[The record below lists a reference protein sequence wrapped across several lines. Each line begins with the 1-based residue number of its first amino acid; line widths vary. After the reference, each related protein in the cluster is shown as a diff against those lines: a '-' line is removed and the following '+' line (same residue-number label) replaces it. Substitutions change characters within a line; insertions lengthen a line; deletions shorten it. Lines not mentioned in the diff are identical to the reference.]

1 MPRLVRFPRV
11 ACTGVAAVALTVL
24 ASTAPAS
31 SALAFSAPASSAT
44 AAAPRVFGA
53 AEPSGSSLRLADPRI
68 VAHFDFR
75 TGETPENIAL
85 EPDGS
90 ANLTFALAGK
100 VVRVAKNGD
109 TTPVATLPTVTN
121 PATPLIG
128 AALAM
133 GIVRTADGS
142 LYVNY
147 LTGHEEQTGVPTGV
161 YRIAPDGSVELFAAL
176 PATSFANGLAL
187 DEKRGVLYAADSVL
201 GRVWRI
207 SLDDATVTTWATGTA
222 LEPDGFVGANGIKV
236 HRGAVWVSNT
246 DRGTLLR
253 IPVNE
258 DGSAGAIETRATG
271 LAGIDDFAFPGP
283 GDSALAALHPTSQ
296 VALVRP
302 DGTHSILLEPEAG
315 LSNPTSVAVRRH
327 KVYVP
332 SAAFTTQTDPNLLIA
347 RLVKAH
353 S

>member
-24 ASTAPAS
+24 ASTATASTATATASPAFTAVEPPAS
-31 SALAFSAPASSAT
+31 SLTLS
-44 AAAPRVFGA
+44 
-53 AEPSGSSLRLADPRI
+53 DPRI
-68 VAHFDFR
+68 VAHFDFQA
-75 TGETPENIAL
+75 GETPENIAL

-90 ANLTFALAGK
+90 ANLTFAFAGK
-100 VVRVAKNGD
+100 VVRVAENGD
-109 TTPVATLPTVTN
+109 TQPVATLPAVTD

-133 GIVRTADGS
+133 GIVRTGDGS

-161 YRIAPDGSVELFAAL
+161 YRIAPDGAVELFAAL
-176 PATSFANGLAL
+176 PAGSFANGLAL
-187 DEKRGVLYAADSVL
+187 DKKHGVLYAADSVL
-201 GRVWRI
+201 GKVWRI

-222 LEPDGFVGANGIKV
+222 LEPAGSVGANGIKV
-236 HRGAVWVSNT
+236 HRGAVWVSNS

-253 IPVNE
+253 IPVNK

-271 LAGIDDFAFPGP
+271 VAGIDDFAFPGP
-283 GDSALAALHPTSQ
+283 GGSAIAALHPTSQ

-302 DGTHSILLEPEAG
+302 DGTHSILLNSEAG
-315 LSNPTSVAVRRH
+315 LSNPTSVAVRRD

-332 SAAFTTQTDPNLLIA
+332 SAAYTTQTDPNLLLA
-347 RLVKAH
+347 RLDKGH